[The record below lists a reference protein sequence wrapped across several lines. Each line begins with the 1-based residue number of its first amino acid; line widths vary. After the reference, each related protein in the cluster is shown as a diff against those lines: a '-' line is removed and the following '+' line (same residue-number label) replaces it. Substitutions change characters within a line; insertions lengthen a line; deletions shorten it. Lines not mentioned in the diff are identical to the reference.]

1 MVLSVLERLVPV
13 ASGWA
18 VLLIALT
25 AIYWPSLG
33 GLERDLALLT
43 AV

>member
-13 ASGWA
+13 ASGWP
-18 VLLIALT
+18 VLLIAI
-25 AIYWPSLG
+25 AAVYWPSLG
-33 GLERDLALLT
+33 GLEWDLTLAT